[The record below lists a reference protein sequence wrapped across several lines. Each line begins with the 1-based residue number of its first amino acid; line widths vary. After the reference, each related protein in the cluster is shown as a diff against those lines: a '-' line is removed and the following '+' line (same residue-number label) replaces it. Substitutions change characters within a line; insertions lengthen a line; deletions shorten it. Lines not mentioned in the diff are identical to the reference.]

1 MSADYTLRA
10 LGLDFPA
17 LDPSMRRAIGWYSW
31 TNQIMLPLS
40 AGCIALSRND
50 HEGFARLVLAAM
62 VNQLCLEFL
71 KTVIPEVRPN
81 GSTRSFPS
89 GDTAAAFLG
98 PAFIFLRYGPRAMP
112 LHQAWMTAVAV
123 TVAVSRVLIKAHWVH
138 DVAAGA
144 VLGCS
149 VVYLCLIT

>member
-10 LGLDFPA
+10 FGLDFPV
-17 LDPSMRRAIGWYSW
+17 LDRSTRQAISWYSW

-40 AGCIALSRND
+40 AGCMALSRRD
-50 HEGFARLVLAAM
+50 YAGFARLILAVV

-71 KTVIPEVRPN
+71 KRVIPEVRPN

-98 PAFIFLRYGPRAMP
+98 LAFILFRYGSQAMP
-112 LHQAWMTAVAV
+112 FHLVWMTAVAV

-138 DVAAGA
+138 DVVAGA

-149 VVYLCLIT
+149 VVYLLT